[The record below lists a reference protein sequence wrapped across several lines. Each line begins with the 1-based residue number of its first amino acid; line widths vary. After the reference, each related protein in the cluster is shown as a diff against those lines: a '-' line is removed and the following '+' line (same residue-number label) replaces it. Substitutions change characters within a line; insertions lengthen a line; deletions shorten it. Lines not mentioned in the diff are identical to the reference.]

1 MASFMN
7 GSAVSMP
14 LKNMANLPLDAKTV
28 ADSVTQALDTSILPK
43 TARYVGLMIFCEAE
57 NAYYSFTK
65 HDDGTG
71 TGTLTS
77 GIEDSDFQEVKG
89 GSSNSIATNTKLG
102 QVIIK
107 LNGGIEVDPD
117 GTIYIKG
124 MSTSSTTDPT
134 TGDTTDVF
142 TLGGITI
149 TTVTDSGGNVISQTT
164 DIPGGITGTTT
175 TDPTTGTTTTTGSIG
190 GVTSITATD
199 PSGNQYSQV
208 GDKIVSGTKTDV
220 TTTTS
225 IDPSGN
231 PVTTTITTT
240 HTPNG
245 TQRVTQTDS
254 VDPTSGNTITTVE
267 TVSGGSDGI
276 DVGRSDGTITTTET
290 DSTGTVISSDNS
302 DVAYNNG
309 EKEEWCTE
317 SDIDASYSS
326 ILGGLGW
333 SLD

>member
-1 MASFMN
+1 MAYLMN
-7 GSAVSMP
+7 GNKVSMP
-14 LKNMANLPLDAKTV
+14 LANFANLPLDAKTV
-28 ADSVTQALDTSILPK
+28 ADSVSQALDTSILPK

-77 GIEDSDFQEVKG
+77 GILNSDFQPFNP
-89 GSSNSIATNTKLG
+89 SNAIASNTKLG

-124 MSTSSTTDPT
+124 MSTTSTTDPT
-134 TGDTTDVF
+134 TGNTTDVF

-149 TTVTDSGGNVISQTT
+149 TTVTDGGGNVISQTT

-175 TDPTTGTTTTTGSIG
+175 TDPTTGETTTTGSIG
-190 GVTSITATD
+190 GVTSITTTD
-199 PSGNQYSQV
+199 PSGNQYSKV
-208 GDKIVSGTKTDV
+208 GDKIVSGTKTDI
-220 TTTTS
+220 TTTTTT
-225 IDPSGN
+225 DANGN
-231 PVTTTITTT
+231 PVTTTVTTT
-240 HTPNG
+240 QTPNR
-245 TQRVTQTDS
+245 TKRVTQTDS
-254 VDPTSGNTITTVE
+254 VNPTSGNTITTVE
-267 TVSGGSDGI
+267 KVHGGSDGI

-290 DSTGTVISSDNS
+290 DSTGAVVSTDTG

-309 EKEEWCTE
+309 EKEEWATKK
-317 SDIDASYSS
+317 DIDNSYNS

-333 SLD
+333 DF

>member
-1 MASFMN
+1 MAYLMN
-7 GSAVSMP
+7 GNKVSMP
-14 LKNMANLPLDAKTV
+14 LANFANLPLDAKTV
-28 ADSVTQALDTSILPK
+28 ADSVSQALDTTILPM

-57 NAYYSFTK
+57 NNYYVFSK

-77 GIEDSDFQEVKG
+77 GILNSDFQPFNP
-89 GSSNSIATNTKLG
+89 SNAIASNTKLG

-124 MSTSSTTDPT
+124 MSTTSTTDPT
-134 TGDTTDVF
+134 TGNTTDVF

-149 TTVTDSGGNVISQTT
+149 TTVTDGGGNVISQTT

-175 TDPTTGTTTTTGSIG
+175 TDPTTGETTTTGSIG
-190 GVTSITATD
+190 GVTSITTTD
-199 PSGNQYSQV
+199 PSGNQYSKV

-225 IDPSGN
+225 IDSSGN

-240 HTPNG
+240 QTPNG

-267 TVSGGSDGI
+267 KVHGGSDGI
-276 DVGRSDGTITTTET
+276 DVGRSDGTVTTTET
-290 DSTGTVISSDNS
+290 DSTGTVVSTDTGDI
-302 DVAYNNG
+302 AYNNG
-309 EKEEWCTE
+309 EKEEWATKQ
-317 SDIDASYSS
+317 DVDNSYSS

-333 SLD
+333 DF

>member
-1 MASFMN
+1 MAYLMN
-7 GSAVSMP
+7 GNKVSMP
-14 LKNMANLPLDAKTV
+14 LANFANLPLDAKTV
-28 ADSVTQALDTSILPK
+28 ADSVSQALDTTILPM

-57 NAYYSFTK
+57 NNYYVFSK

-77 GIEDSDFQEVKG
+77 GILNSDFQPFNP
-89 GSSNSIATNTKLG
+89 SNAIASNTKLG

-124 MSTSSTTDPT
+124 MSTTSTTDPT
-134 TGDTTDVF
+134 TGNTTDIF
-142 TLGGITI
+142 TFGGITI
-149 TTVTDSGGNVISQTT
+149 TTVTDGGGNVISQTT

-175 TDPTTGTTTTTGSIG
+175 TDPTTGETTTTGSIG
-190 GVTSITATD
+190 GVASITATD
-199 PSGNQYSQV
+199 PSGNQYSKV

-220 TTTTS
+220 TTTTTT
-225 IDPSGN
+225 DANGN
-231 PVTTTITTT
+231 PVTTTVTTT
-240 HTPNG
+240 QTPNG
-245 TQRVTQTDS
+245 TKRVTQTDS

-267 TVSGGSDGI
+267 TVSGGSDGV

-290 DSTGTVISSDNS
+290 DSTGAVVSTDTG

-309 EKEEWCTE
+309 EKEEWATKQ
-317 SDIDASYSS
+317 DVDNSYSS

-333 SLD
+333 DF

>member
-1 MASFMN
+1 MAYLMN
-7 GSAVSMP
+7 GNKVSMP
-14 LKNMANLPLDAKTV
+14 LANFANLPLDAKTV
-28 ADSVTQALDTSILPK
+28 ADSVSQALDTTILPM

-57 NAYYSFTK
+57 NNYYVFSK

-77 GIEDSDFQEVKG
+77 GILNSDFQPFNP
-89 GSSNSIATNTKLG
+89 SNAIASNTKLG

-124 MSTSSTTDPT
+124 MSTTSTTDPT
-134 TGDTTDVF
+134 TGNTTDVF

-149 TTVTDSGGNVISQTT
+149 TTVTDGGGNVISQTT

-175 TDPTTGTTTTTGSIG
+175 TDPTTGETTTTGSIG

-199 PSGNQYSQV
+199 PSGNQYSKV

-220 TTTTS
+220 TTTTTT
-225 IDPSGN
+225 DANGN
-231 PVTTTITTT
+231 PVTTTVTTT
-240 HTPNG
+240 QTPNG
-245 TQRVTQTDS
+245 TKRVTQTDS

-267 TVSGGSDGI
+267 TVSGGSDGV
-276 DVGRSDGTITTTET
+276 DVGRSDGNITTTET
-290 DSTGTVISSDNS
+290 DSTGAVVSTDTGDIT
-302 DVAYNNG
+302 YNNG

-326 ILGGLGW
+326 ILGGLSW
-333 SLD
+333 DI

>member
-1 MASFMN
+1 MASYMN
-7 GSAVSMP
+7 GSSVSMP
-14 LKNMANLPLDAKTV
+14 LKNMANLPLDAKNV
-28 ADSVTQALDTSILPK
+28 SDSVSQALDTTIHPM

-77 GIEDSDFQEVKG
+77 GIEDSDFQEVKDG
-89 GSSNSIATNTKLG
+89 SNSIATNKKLG

-124 MSTSSTTDPT
+124 MSTTSTTDPT

-175 TDPTTGTTTTTGSIG
+175 TDPTTGATTTTGSIG

-199 PSGNQYSQV
+199 SSGNQYSQV
-208 GDKIVSGTKTDV
+208 GDKIVSGTKTDI
-220 TTTTS
+220 TTSTS

-240 HTPNG
+240 QTPNG
-245 TQRVTQTDS
+245 TKRVTQPDS

-267 TVSGGSDGI
+267 TVSGGSDGV

-290 DSTGTVISSDNS
+290 DSTGAVVSTDTGDI
-302 DVAYNNG
+302 AYNNG
-309 EKEEWCTE
+309 EKEEWATKQ
-317 SDIDASYSS
+317 DVDNSYSS

-333 SLD
+333 DF

>member
-1 MASFMN
+1 MAYLMN
-7 GSAVSMP
+7 GNKVSMP
-14 LKNMANLPLDAKTV
+14 LANFANLPLDAKTV
-28 ADSVTQALDTSILPK
+28 ADSVTQALDTTILPK

-89 GSSNSIATNTKLG
+89 GSNSIATNKKLG

-208 GDKIVSGTKTDV
+208 GDKIVSGTKLDV
-220 TTTTS
+220 TTSTS
-225 IDPSGN
+225 VDPSGN
-231 PVTTTITTT
+231 PVTTTVTTT
-240 HTPNG
+240 QTPNG

-267 TVSGGSDGI
+267 KVSGGSDGI
-276 DVGRSDGTITTTET
+276 NVGRSDGTVTTTET
-290 DSTGTVISSDNS
+290 DSTGTVVSTDTG

-309 EKEEWCTE
+309 EKEEWATKQ
-317 SDIDASYSS
+317 DVDNSYSS

-333 SLD
+333 DF

>member
-1 MASFMN
+1 MAYLMN
-7 GSAVSMP
+7 GNKVSMP
-14 LKNMANLPLDAKTV
+14 LANFANLPLDAKTV

-43 TARYVGLMIFCEAE
+43 TARYAGLMIFCEAE

-77 GIEDSDFQEVKG
+77 GIEDSDFQPFNP
-89 GSSNSIATNTKLG
+89 SNAIASNTKLG

-175 TDPTTGTTTTTGSIG
+175 TDPTTGETTTTGSIG

-199 PSGNQYSQV
+199 PSGNQYSKV

-220 TTTTS
+220 TTTTTT
-225 IDPSGN
+225 DANGN
-231 PVTTTITTT
+231 PVTTTVTTT
-240 HTPNG
+240 QTPNR
-245 TQRVTQTDS
+245 TKRVTQTDS
-254 VDPTSGNTITTVE
+254 VNPTSGNTITTVE
-267 TVSGGSDGI
+267 KVHGGSDGI

-290 DSTGTVISSDNS
+290 DSTGAVVSTDTG

-309 EKEEWCTE
+309 EKEEWATKK
-317 SDIDASYSS
+317 DIDNSYNS

-333 SLD
+333 DF

>member
-1 MASFMN
+1 MAYLMN
-7 GSAVSMP
+7 GNKVSMP
-14 LKNMANLPLDAKTV
+14 LANFANLPLDAKTV
-28 ADSVTQALDTSILPK
+28 ADSVSQALDTTILPM

-57 NAYYSFTK
+57 NNYYVFSK

-77 GIEDSDFQEVKG
+77 GILNSDFQPFNP
-89 GSSNSIATNTKLG
+89 SNAIASNTKLG

-124 MSTSSTTDPT
+124 MSTTSTTDPT
-134 TGDTTDVF
+134 TGNTTDVF

-149 TTVTDSGGNVISQTT
+149 TTVTDGGGNVISQTT

-175 TDPTTGTTTTTGSIG
+175 TDPTTGETTTTGSIG
-190 GVTSITATD
+190 GVTSITTTD
-199 PSGNQYSQV
+199 PSGNQYSKV

-220 TTTTS
+220 TTTTTT
-225 IDPSGN
+225 DANGN
-231 PVTTTITTT
+231 PVTTTVTTT
-240 HTPNG
+240 QTPNG
-245 TQRVTQTDS
+245 TKRVTQTDS

-267 TVSGGSDGI
+267 TVSGGSDGV

-290 DSTGTVISSDNS
+290 DSTGAVVSTDTGDIT
-302 DVAYNNG
+302 YNNG

-326 ILGGLGW
+326 ILGGLSW
-333 SLD
+333 DI

>member
-1 MASFMN
+1 MAYFMN
-7 GSAVSMP
+7 GNKVSMP
-14 LKNMANLPLDAKTV
+14 LANFANLPIDAKTV
-28 ADSVTQALDTSILPK
+28 ADSVSQALDTTILPM

-57 NAYYSFTK
+57 NNYYVFSK

-77 GIEDSDFQEVKG
+77 GILNSDFQPFNP
-89 GSSNSIATNTKLG
+89 SNAIASNTKLG

-124 MSTSSTTDPT
+124 MSTTSTTDPT
-134 TGDTTDVF
+134 TGNTTDVF

-149 TTVTDSGGNVISQTT
+149 TTVTDGGGNVISQTT

-175 TDPTTGTTTTTGSIG
+175 TDPTTGETTTTGSIG
-190 GVTSITATD
+190 GVTSITTTD
-199 PSGNQYSQV
+199 QSGNQYSKV

-220 TTTTS
+220 TTTTTT
-225 IDPSGN
+225 DASGN
-231 PVTTTITTT
+231 PVTTTVTTT
-240 HTPNG
+240 QTPNG
-245 TQRVTQTDS
+245 TKRVTQTDS

-267 TVSGGSDGI
+267 TVSGGSDGVG
-276 DVGRSDGTITTTET
+276 VGRSDGTITTTET
-290 DSTGTVISSDNS
+290 DSTGAVVSTDTGDI
-302 DVAYNNG
+302 AYNNG
-309 EKEEWCTE
+309 EKEEWATKQ
-317 SDIDASYSS
+317 DVDNSYSS

-333 SLD
+333 DF

>member
-1 MASFMN
+1 MAHFMN
-7 GSAVSMP
+7 ASPVSMG
-14 LKNMANLPLDAKTV
+14 LKTLANLPLDAKTV

-89 GSSNSIATNTKLG
+89 GSNGIATHKKLG

-134 TGDTTDVF
+134 TGDTTDIF

-175 TDPTTGTTTTTGSIG
+175 TNPTTGATTTIGSIG

-208 GDKIVSGTKTDV
+208 GDKIVSGTKTDI
-220 TTTTS
+220 TTSTS

-231 PVTTTITTT
+231 PITTTITTT
-240 HTPNG
+240 QTPNG

-267 TVSGGSDGI
+267 TVKGGSDGI
-276 DVGRSDGTITTTET
+276 NVGRSDGTVTTTET
-290 DSTGTVISSDNS
+290 DSTGTVVSTDTG

-309 EKEEWCTE
+309 DKEEWATKQ
-317 SDIDASYSS
+317 DVDNSYSS
-326 ILGGLGW
+326 ILGGIGW
-333 SLD
+333 DM

>member
-1 MASFMN
+1 MAKFLN
-7 GSAVSMP
+7 GSAIAMP

-28 ADSVTQALDTSILPK
+28 ADSVSQALDTTILPM

-57 NAYYSFTK
+57 NNYYVFSK

-77 GIEDSDFQEVKG
+77 GILNSDFQPFNP
-89 GSSNSIATNTKLG
+89 SNAIASNTKLG

-175 TDPTTGTTTTTGSIG
+175 TDPTTGITTTTGSIG

-240 HTPNG
+240 QTPNG

-267 TVSGGSDGI
+267 KVHGGSDGI
-276 DVGRSDGTITTTET
+276 DVGRSDGTVTTTET
-290 DSTGTVISSDNS
+290 DSTGTVVSTDTGDI
-302 DVAYNNG
+302 AYNNG
-309 EKEEWCTE
+309 EKEEWATKQ
-317 SDIDASYSS
+317 DVDNSYSS

-333 SLD
+333 DF

>member
-1 MASFMN
+1 MAYLMN
-7 GSAVSMP
+7 GNKVSMP
-14 LKNMANLPLDAKTV
+14 LANFANLPLDAKTV

-89 GSSNSIATNTKLG
+89 GSNSIATNKKLG

-175 TDPTTGTTTTTGSIG
+175 TDPTTGITTTTGSIG

-199 PSGNQYSQV
+199 PSGNQYSKV

-220 TTTTS
+220 ATTTTT
-225 IDPSGN
+225 DTSGN
-231 PVTTTITTT
+231 PVTTTVTTT
-240 HTPNG
+240 QTPNG
-245 TQRVTQTDS
+245 TKRVTQTDS
-254 VDPTSGNTITTVE
+254 IDPTSGNTITTVE
-267 TVSGGSDGI
+267 TVSGGSDGV

-290 DSTGTVISSDNS
+290 DSTGAVVSTDTGDI
-302 DVAYNNG
+302 AYNNG
-309 EKEEWCTE
+309 EKEEWATKQ
-317 SDIDASYSS
+317 DVDNSYSS

-333 SLD
+333 DF

>member
-1 MASFMN
+1 MAYLMN
-7 GSAVSMP
+7 GSPVSMG
-14 LKNMANLPLDAKTV
+14 LKTLANLPLDAKTV

-89 GSSNSIATNTKLG
+89 GSNNIATNKKLG

-124 MSTSSTTDPT
+124 MSTTSTTDPT
-134 TGDTTDVF
+134 TGNTTDVF

-149 TTVTDSGGNVISQTT
+149 TTVTDGGGNVISQTT

-175 TDPTTGTTTTTGSIG
+175 TDPTTGETTTTGSIG

-199 PSGNQYSQV
+199 PSGNQYSKV

-220 TTTTS
+220 TTTTTT
-225 IDPSGN
+225 DANGN
-231 PVTTTITTT
+231 PVTTTVTTT
-240 HTPNG
+240 QTPNG
-245 TQRVTQTDS
+245 TKRVTQTDS
-254 VDPTSGNTITTVE
+254 VDQTSGNTITTVE
-267 TVSGGSDGI
+267 TVSGGSDGV

-290 DSTGTVISSDNS
+290 DSTGAVVSTDTGDI
-302 DVAYNNG
+302 AYNNG
-309 EKEEWCTE
+309 EKEEWATE

-326 ILGGLGW
+326 ILGGLSW
-333 SLD
+333 DI

>member
-1 MASFMN
+1 MAYLMN
-7 GSAVSMP
+7 GNKVSMP
-14 LKNMANLPLDAKTV
+14 LANFANLPLDAKTV

-89 GSSNSIATNTKLG
+89 GSNSIATNKKLG

-208 GDKIVSGTKTDV
+208 GDKIVSGTKLDV
-220 TTTTS
+220 TTSTS
-225 IDPSGN
+225 VDPSGN
-231 PVTTTITTT
+231 PVTTTVTTT
-240 HTPNG
+240 QTPNG

-267 TVSGGSDGI
+267 KVSGGSDGI
-276 DVGRSDGTITTTET
+276 NVGRSDGTVTTTET
-290 DSTGTVISSDNS
+290 DSTGTVVSTDTG

-309 EKEEWCTE
+309 EKEEWATKQ
-317 SDIDASYSS
+317 DVDNSYSS

-333 SLD
+333 DF

>member
-1 MASFMN
+1 MAYLMN
-7 GSAVSMP
+7 GSPVSMG
-14 LKNMANLPLDAKTV
+14 LKTLANLPLDAKTV

-89 GSSNSIATNTKLG
+89 GSNSIATNKKLG

-124 MSTSSTTDPT
+124 MSTTSTTDPT

-175 TDPTTGTTTTTGSIG
+175 TDPTTGATTTTGSIG

-199 PSGNQYSQV
+199 SSGNQYSQV
-208 GDKIVSGTKTDV
+208 GDKIVSGTKTDI
-220 TTTTS
+220 TTSTS

-240 HTPNG
+240 QTPNG

-267 TVSGGSDGI
+267 KVSGGSDGV

-290 DSTGTVISSDNS
+290 DSTGAVVSTDTGDI
-302 DVAYNNG
+302 AYNNG
-309 EKEEWCTE
+309 EKEEFATKQ
-317 SDIDASYSS
+317 DVDNSYSS

-333 SLD
+333 DF

>member
-1 MASFMN
+1 MAYLMN
-7 GSAVSMP
+7 GNKVSMP
-14 LKNMANLPLDAKTV
+14 LANFANLPLDAKTV
-28 ADSVTQALDTSILPK
+28 ADSVSQALDTTILPM

-57 NAYYSFTK
+57 NNYYVFSK

-77 GIEDSDFQEVKG
+77 GILNSDFQPFNP
-89 GSSNSIATNTKLG
+89 SNAIATNKKLG

-117 GTIYIKG
+117 GAIYIKG
-124 MSTSSTTDPT
+124 MSTTSTTDPT
-134 TGDTTDVF
+134 TGNTTDVF

-149 TTVTDSGGNVISQTT
+149 TTVTDGGGNVISQTT

-175 TDPTTGTTTTTGSIG
+175 TDPTTGETTTTGSIG
-190 GVTSITATD
+190 GVTSITTTD
-199 PSGNQYSQV
+199 PSGNQYSKV

-220 TTTTS
+220 TTTTTT
-225 IDPSGN
+225 DVNGN
-231 PVTTTITTT
+231 PVTTTVTTT
-240 HTPNG
+240 QTPNG
-245 TQRVTQTDS
+245 TKRVTQTDS

-267 TVSGGSDGI
+267 TVSGGSDGV

-290 DSTGTVISSDNS
+290 DSTGAVVSTDTGDI
-302 DVAYNNG
+302 AYNNG
-309 EKEEWCTE
+309 EKEEWATKQ
-317 SDIDASYSS
+317 DIQNSYSS

>member
-1 MASFMN
+1 MAYLRN
-7 GSAVSMP
+7 GNKVSMP
-14 LKNMANLPLDAKTV
+14 LANFANLPLDAKTV
-28 ADSVTQALDTSILPK
+28 ADSVSQALDTTILPM

-57 NAYYSFTK
+57 NNYYVFSK

-77 GIEDSDFQEVKG
+77 GILNSDFQPFNP
-89 GSSNSIATNTKLG
+89 SNAIASNTKLG

-175 TDPTTGTTTTTGSIG
+175 TDPTTGETTTTGSIG

-199 PSGNQYSQV
+199 PSGNQYSKV

-220 TTTTS
+220 TTTTTT
-225 IDPSGN
+225 DANGN
-231 PVTTTITTT
+231 PVTTTVTTT
-240 HTPNG
+240 QTPNG
-245 TQRVTQTDS
+245 TKRVTQTDS

-267 TVSGGSDGI
+267 KVSGGSDGI
-276 DVGRSDGTITTTET
+276 DVGRSDGTVTTTET
-290 DSTGTVISSDNS
+290 DSTGAVVSTDTGDI
-302 DVAYNNG
+302 AYNNG
-309 EKEEWCTE
+309 EKEEFATKK
-317 SDIDASYSS
+317 DIDNSYNS

-333 SLD
+333 DF

>member
-1 MASFMN
+1 MAKFLN
-7 GSAVSMP
+7 GSAIAMP

-89 GSSNSIATNTKLG
+89 GSNSIATNKKLG

-175 TDPTTGTTTTTGSIG
+175 TDPTTGITTTTGSIG

-240 HTPNG
+240 QTPNG

-267 TVSGGSDGI
+267 KVHGGSDGI
-276 DVGRSDGTITTTET
+276 DVGRSDGTVTTTET
-290 DSTGTVISSDNS
+290 DSTGTVVSTDTGDI
-302 DVAYNNG
+302 AYNNG

-326 ILGGLGW
+326 ILGGLSW
-333 SLD
+333 DI

>member
-1 MASFMN
+1 MAYLMN
-7 GSAVSMP
+7 GNKVSMP
-14 LKNMANLPLDAKTV
+14 LANFANLPLDAKTV
-28 ADSVTQALDTSILPK
+28 ADSVSQALDTTILPM

-57 NAYYSFTK
+57 NNYYVFSK

-77 GIEDSDFQEVKG
+77 GILNSDFQPFNP
-89 GSSNSIATNTKLG
+89 SNAIASNTKLG

-124 MSTSSTTDPT
+124 MSTTSTTDPT
-134 TGDTTDVF
+134 TGNTTDVF

-149 TTVTDSGGNVISQTT
+149 TTVTDGGGNVISQTT

-175 TDPTTGTTTTTGSIG
+175 TDPTTGETTTTGSIG
-190 GVTSITATD
+190 GVTSITTTD
-199 PSGNQYSQV
+199 PSGNQYSKV

-220 TTTTS
+220 TTTTTT
-225 IDPSGN
+225 DANGN
-231 PVTTTITTT
+231 PVTTTVTTT
-240 HTPNG
+240 QTPNG
-245 TQRVTQTDS
+245 TKRVTQTDS

-267 TVSGGSDGI
+267 TVSGGSDGV

-290 DSTGTVISSDNS
+290 DSTGAVVSTDTGDIT
-302 DVAYNNG
+302 YNNG
-309 EKEEWCTE
+309 EKEEWATKQ
-317 SDIDASYSS
+317 DIQNSYSS

>member
-1 MASFMN
+1 MAKFLN
-7 GSAVSMP
+7 GSAIAMP

-89 GSSNSIATNTKLG
+89 GSNSIATNKKLG

-142 TLGGITI
+142 TFGGITI

-175 TDPTTGTTTTTGSIG
+175 TDPTTGITTTTGSIG

-240 HTPNG
+240 QTPNG

-267 TVSGGSDGI
+267 TVSGGSDGV

-290 DSTGTVISSDNS
+290 DSTGAVVSTDTGDI
-302 DVAYNNG
+302 AYNNG
-309 EKEEWCTE
+309 EKEEFATKK
-317 SDIDASYSS
+317 DIDNSYNS

-333 SLD
+333 DF

>member
-1 MASFMN
+1 MKE
-7 GSAVSMP
+7 AVREVFIQDFQ
-14 LKNMANLPLDAKTV
+14 KGKANFIKTPFIISEFI
-28 ADSVTQALDTSILPK
+28 DPS
-43 TARYVGLMIFCEAE
+43 YGG
-57 NAYYSFTK
+57 K

-77 GIEDSDFQEVKG
+77 GILNSDFQPFNP
-89 GSSNSIATNTKLG
+89 SNAIASNTKLG

-124 MSTSSTTDPT
+124 MSTTSTTDPT
-134 TGDTTDVF
+134 TGNTTDVF

-149 TTVTDSGGNVISQTT
+149 TTVTDGGGNVISQTT

-175 TDPTTGTTTTTGSIG
+175 TDPTTGETTTTGSIG
-190 GVTSITATD
+190 GVTSITTTD
-199 PSGNQYSQV
+199 PSGNQYSKV

-225 IDPSGN
+225 IDSSGN

-240 HTPNG
+240 QTPNG

-267 TVSGGSDGI
+267 KVHGGSDGI
-276 DVGRSDGTITTTET
+276 DVGRSDGTVTTTET
-290 DSTGTVISSDNS
+290 DSTGTVVSTDTGDI
-302 DVAYNNG
+302 AYNNG
-309 EKEEWCTE
+309 EKEEWATKQ
-317 SDIDASYSS
+317 DVDNSYSS

-333 SLD
+333 DF

>member
-1 MASFMN
+1 MAYLMN
-7 GSAVSMP
+7 GNKVSMP
-14 LKNMANLPLDAKTV
+14 LANFANLPLDAKTV
-28 ADSVTQALDTSILPK
+28 ADSVSQALDTTILPM

-57 NAYYSFTK
+57 NNYYVFSK

-77 GIEDSDFQEVKG
+77 GILNSDFQPFNP
-89 GSSNSIATNTKLG
+89 SNAIASNTELG

-124 MSTSSTTDPT
+124 MSTTSTTDPT
-134 TGDTTDVF
+134 TGNTTDVF

-149 TTVTDSGGNVISQTT
+149 TTVTDGGGNVISQTT

-175 TDPTTGTTTTTGSIG
+175 TDPTTGETTTTGSIG

-199 PSGNQYSQV
+199 PSGNQYSKV
-208 GDKIVSGTKTDV
+208 GDKIVSGAKTDV
-220 TTTTS
+220 TTTTTT
-225 IDPSGN
+225 DTSGN
-231 PVTTTITTT
+231 PVTTTVTTT
-240 HTPNG
+240 QTPNG
-245 TQRVTQTDS
+245 TKRVTQTDS

-267 TVSGGSDGI
+267 TVSGGSDGV

-290 DSTGTVISSDNS
+290 DSTGAVVSTDTGDI
-302 DVAYNNG
+302 AYNNG
-309 EKEEWCTE
+309 EKEELATKQ
-317 SDIDASYSS
+317 DVDNSYSS

-333 SLD
+333 DF

>member
-1 MASFMN
+1 MAYLMN
-7 GSAVSMP
+7 GNKVSMP
-14 LKNMANLPLDAKTV
+14 LANFANLPLDAKTV
-28 ADSVTQALDTSILPK
+28 ADSVSQALDTTILPM

-57 NAYYSFTK
+57 NNYYVFSK

-77 GIEDSDFQEVKG
+77 GILNSDFQPFNP
-89 GSSNSIATNTKLG
+89 SNAIASNTKLG

-124 MSTSSTTDPT
+124 MSTTSTTDPT
-134 TGDTTDVF
+134 TGNTTDVF

-149 TTVTDSGGNVISQTT
+149 TTVTDGGGNVISQTT

-175 TDPTTGTTTTTGSIG
+175 TDPTTGETTTTGSIG

-199 PSGNQYSQV
+199 PSGNQYSKV

-220 TTTTS
+220 TTTTTT
-225 IDPSGN
+225 DANGN
-231 PVTTTITTT
+231 PVTTTVTTT
-240 HTPNG
+240 QTPNG
-245 TQRVTQTDS
+245 TKRVTQTDS

-267 TVSGGSDGI
+267 TVSGGSDGV

-290 DSTGTVISSDNS
+290 DSTGAVVSTDTGDI
-302 DVAYNNG
+302 AYNNG
-309 EKEEWCTE
+309 EKEEWATKQ
-317 SDIDASYSS
+317 DVDNSYSS

-333 SLD
+333 DF

>member
-1 MASFMN
+1 MSSFMN

-43 TARYVGLMIFCEAE
+43 TARYVGLMIFCAAE

-89 GSSNSIATNTKLG
+89 GSNSIATNKKLG

-124 MSTSSTTDPT
+124 MSTSSTTDPM
-134 TGDTTDVF
+134 TGNTTDVF

-231 PVTTTITTT
+231 PVTTTVTTT
-240 HTPNG
+240 QTPNG
-245 TQRVTQTDS
+245 TKRVTQTDS

-267 TVSGGSDGI
+267 TVSGGSDGV

-290 DSTGTVISSDNS
+290 DSTGAVVSTDTGDI
-302 DVAYNNG
+302 AYNNG
-309 EKEEWCTE
+309 EKEEWATKQ
-317 SDIDASYSS
+317 DVDNSYSS
-326 ILGGLGW
+326 ILGGLSW
-333 SLD
+333 DI

>member
-1 MASFMN
+1 MAKFLN
-7 GSAVSMP
+7 GSAIAMP

-89 GSSNSIATNTKLG
+89 GSNSIATNKKLG

-124 MSTSSTTDPT
+124 MSTTSTTDPT
-134 TGDTTDVF
+134 TGNTTDIF

-149 TTVTDSGGNVISQTT
+149 TTVTDGGGNVISQTT

-175 TDPTTGTTTTTGSIG
+175 TDPTTGEITTTGSIG

-199 PSGNQYSQV
+199 PSGNQYSKV

-220 TTTTS
+220 TTTTTT
-225 IDPSGN
+225 DANGN
-231 PVTTTITTT
+231 PVTTTVTTT
-240 HTPNG
+240 QTPNG
-245 TQRVTQTDS
+245 TKRVTQTDS

-267 TVSGGSDGI
+267 TVSGGSDGV

-290 DSTGTVISSDNS
+290 DSTGAVVSTDTGDI
-302 DVAYNNG
+302 AYNNG
-309 EKEEWCTE
+309 EKEEFATKK
-317 SDIDASYSS
+317 DIDNSYNS

-333 SLD
+333 DF

>member
-1 MASFMN
+1 MAYLMN
-7 GSAVSMP
+7 GNKVSMP
-14 LKNMANLPLDAKTV
+14 LANFANLPLDAKTV
-28 ADSVTQALDTSILPK
+28 ADSVSQALDTTILPM

-57 NAYYSFTK
+57 NNYYVFSK

-77 GIEDSDFQEVKG
+77 GILNSDFQPFNP
-89 GSSNSIATNTKLG
+89 SNAIASNTKLG

-124 MSTSSTTDPT
+124 MSTTSTTDPT
-134 TGDTTDVF
+134 TGNTTDVF

-149 TTVTDSGGNVISQTT
+149 TTVTDGGGNVISQTT

-175 TDPTTGTTTTTGSIG
+175 TDPTTGETTTTGSIG
-190 GVTSITATD
+190 GVTSITTTD
-199 PSGNQYSQV
+199 PSGNQYSKV

-220 TTTTS
+220 TTTTTT
-225 IDPSGN
+225 DANGN
-231 PVTTTITTT
+231 PVTTTVTTT
-240 HTPNG
+240 QTPNG
-245 TQRVTQTDS
+245 TKRVTQTDS

-267 TVSGGSDGI
+267 TVSGGSDGV
-276 DVGRSDGTITTTET
+276 DVGRSDGNITTTET
-290 DSTGTVISSDNS
+290 DSTGAVVSTDTGDIT
-302 DVAYNNG
+302 YNNG

-326 ILGGLGW
+326 ILGGLSW
-333 SLD
+333 DI

>member
-1 MASFMN
+1 MAKFLN
-7 GSAVSMP
+7 GSAIAMP

-89 GSSNSIATNTKLG
+89 GSSNSIATNKKLG

-175 TDPTTGTTTTTGSIG
+175 TNPTTGATTTTGSIG

-199 PSGNQYSQV
+199 LSGNQYSQV

-220 TTTTS
+220 TTSTS
-225 IDPSGN
+225 VDPSGN
-231 PVTTTITTT
+231 PVTTTVTTT
-240 HTPNG
+240 QTPNG
-245 TQRVTQTDS
+245 TQRVTE
-254 VDPTSGNTITTVE
+254 ITTTDVG
-267 TVSGGSDGI
+267 SGDVTKVIEEIHAGSDGVM
-276 DVGRSDGTITTTET
+276 VGFASGEKKTTVT
-290 DSTGTVISSDNS
+290 DSIGMIKDTSIEEVT
-302 DVAYNNG
+302 YTNG
-309 EKEEWCTE
+309 ELDQWLTSKEA
-317 SDIDASYSS
+317 SDIIDS
-326 ILGGLGW
+326 IGADNGW
-333 SLD
+333 DF

>member
-1 MASFMN
+1 MAKFLN
-7 GSAVSMP
+7 GSAIAMP

-43 TARYVGLMIFCEAE
+43 TARYIGLMIFCEAE

-89 GSSNSIATNTKLG
+89 GSNSIATNKKLG

-175 TDPTTGTTTTTGSIG
+175 TDPTTGITTTTGSIG

-240 HTPNG
+240 QTPNG

-267 TVSGGSDGI
+267 KVHGGSDGI
-276 DVGRSDGTITTTET
+276 DVGRSDGTVTTTET
-290 DSTGTVISSDNS
+290 DSTGTVVSTDTGDI
-302 DVAYNNG
+302 AYNNG
-309 EKEEWCTE
+309 EKEEWTTKQ
-317 SDIDASYSS
+317 DVDNSYSS

-333 SLD
+333 DF

>member
-1 MASFMN
+1 MAYLMN
-7 GSAVSMP
+7 GNKVSMP
-14 LKNMANLPLDAKTV
+14 LANFANLPLDAKTV
-28 ADSVTQALDTSILPK
+28 ADSVSQALDTTILPM

-57 NAYYSFTK
+57 NNYYVFSK

-77 GIEDSDFQEVKG
+77 GILNSDFQPFNP
-89 GSSNSIATNTKLG
+89 SNAIASNTKLG

-124 MSTSSTTDPT
+124 MSTTSTTDPT
-134 TGDTTDVF
+134 TGNTTDVF

-149 TTVTDSGGNVISQTT
+149 TTVTDGGGNVISQTT

-175 TDPTTGTTTTTGSIG
+175 TDPTTGETTTTGSIG

-199 PSGNQYSQV
+199 PSGNQYSKV

-220 TTTTS
+220 TTTTTT
-225 IDPSGN
+225 DANGN
-231 PVTTTITTT
+231 PVTTTVTTT
-240 HTPNG
+240 QTPNG
-245 TQRVTQTDS
+245 TKRVTQTDS

-267 TVSGGSDGI
+267 TVSGGSDGV

-290 DSTGTVISSDNS
+290 DSTGAVVSTDTGDIT
-302 DVAYNNG
+302 YNNG

-326 ILGGLGW
+326 ILGGLSW
-333 SLD
+333 DI

>member
-1 MASFMN
+1 MASYMN
-7 GSAVSMP
+7 GSSVSMP

-28 ADSVTQALDTSILPK
+28 ADSVSQALDTTILPM

-57 NAYYSFTK
+57 NNYYVFSK

-77 GIEDSDFQEVKG
+77 GILNSDFQPFNP
-89 GSSNSIATNTKLG
+89 SNAIASNTKLG

-117 GTIYIKG
+117 GAIYIKG
-124 MSTSSTTDPT
+124 MTTTSTTDPT
-134 TGDTTDVF
+134 TGNTTDVF

-149 TTVTDSGGNVISQTT
+149 TTVTDGGGNVISQTT

-175 TDPTTGTTTTTGSIG
+175 TDPTTGEITTTGSIG

-199 PSGNQYSQV
+199 PSGNQYSKV

-220 TTTTS
+220 STTTTT
-225 IDPSGN
+225 DANGN
-231 PVTTTITTT
+231 LVTTIVTTTQ
-240 HTPNG
+240 TPNG
-245 TQRVTQTDS
+245 TKRVTQTDS

-267 TVSGGSDGI
+267 KVHGGSDGI

-290 DSTGTVISSDNS
+290 DSTGAVVSTDTGDI
-302 DVAYNNG
+302 AYNNG
-309 EKEEWCTE
+309 EKEEWATKQ
-317 SDIDASYSS
+317 DVDNSYSS

-333 SLD
+333 DF